1 LALKPLDAASLLTVA
16 GALDLVL
23 VPFAETGRPRVP
35 AAGAPL
41 KARMGCPPVLQ
52 GYGKEPAA

>member
-1 LALKPLDAASLLTVA
+1 MPLALKPLDAASLLTVA

-35 AAGAPL
+35 L